1 MSIRFRRSIK
11 ICKGLRV
18 NLNKNSVGLSVGP
31 RGLGYTVNS
40 KGRKT
45 VHAGIPGT
53 GLSYVASNNVSSSNQ
68 TRTSKQVNNSNSNTK
83 YVETKIDFRLED
95 DGKWRF
101 FYPDGSE
108 VFDQSLINRIKRH
121 PSFIE
126 QKNRILNDR
135 NERVSK
141 EIEDFNSGIEEL
153 INIHKMSAYPI
164 LEDQEYEN
172 AMEQIKLNTY
182 KEAEYKIPRPTIEN
196 ITQALN
202 KEAENKIKSIKFWDL
217 KKKRNEYVQAN
228 INQRFENATKAWEA
242 NKEEFD
248 RNERDKASNL
258 NKEYQQEY
266 DDAITHSKKIING
279 DEETVNDEIETFLSE
294 IELPLEFNVNFS
306 YSKSNN
312 SLLIDLDL
320 PEIEDMPSETATQL
334 SSGMKKMKPKTKQEL
349 KDDYKQ
355 FVFGFALF
363 LTSHL
368 FNISPRIETI
378 VISGYTQ
385 RRDKNDEIKDD
396 YIYSIIFERD
406 KFKKYNPL
414 EENTIYICNSFK
426 NRCNVDMYSNFKSI
440 EPYTSGEE

>member
-1 MSIRFRRSIK
+1 MGLRFRRSIK

-53 GLSYVASNNVSSSNQ
+53 GLSYVASNNVSSTKSSQPAKQ
-68 TRTSKQVNNSNSNTK
+68 TNNTSSGTR
-83 YVETKIDFRLED
+83 YVEQTISFKLGD

-101 FYPDGSE
+101 YYPSGEE

-126 QKNRILNDR
+126 QKNKILNDR
-135 NERVSK
+135 NERVSQ
-141 EIEDFNSGIEEL
+141 EVEEFNSSIEEL
-153 INIHKMSAYPI
+153 INIYKMCAYPI

-172 AMEQIKLNTY
+172 AMNQIKLETY
-182 KEAEYKIPRPTIEN
+182 KEAEYKIPKPTIEN
-196 ITQALN
+196 ITQALT
-202 KEAENKIKSIKFWDL
+202 KEAQNKIKGIKFWEL
-217 KKKRNEYVQAN
+217 KKKRNDYVQAN
-228 INQRFENATKAWEA
+228 INERFANATKAWEA
-242 NKEEFD
+242 NKEDFD
-248 RNERDKASNL
+248 KTEKEKASNI
-258 NKEYQQEY
+258 NQGYKQEY
-266 DDAITHSKKIING
+266 DEAIAHSKNIING
-279 DEETVNDEIETFLSE
+279 DEETINDEIEAFLSE

-312 SLLIDLDL
+312 YLLIDLDL

-334 SSGMKKMKPKTKQEL
+334 ASGMKKMKPKTNQEL

-355 FVFGFALF
+355 FVFGFAFF

-368 FNISPRIETI
+368 FNISPKILTI

-385 RRDKNDEIKDD
+385 RRDKNGEINDD
-396 YIYSIIFERD
+396 YIYSIIFERE
-406 KFKKYNPL
+406 KFKKFNPL
-414 EENTIYICNSFK
+414 EENLIYICNNFK
-426 NRCNVDMYSNFKSI
+426 NRCNVDMYSNFKTI
-440 EPYTSGEE
+440 EPYTSVEE